1 MNFIVI
7 YSCVKR
13 KIIRPLINKVGLI
26 FRKCLNSSILF
37 KAIPTVTQDSLQ
49 SVSTSPSMSSF
60 RIKLELCHSS
70 NDELII
76 YPKSTII
83 SQIIIDG
90 KHYFLV
96 IDLDIILCIESV
108 SQEKQVLPELLE
120 TNNTES
126 NGKFI
131 DGIPIFF

>member
-1 MNFIVI
+1 M
-7 YSCVKR
+7 
-13 KIIRPLINKVGLI
+13 
-26 FRKCLNSSILF
+26 NSSILF

-70 NDELII
+70 NDGLII
-76 YPKSTII
+76 YPKSTVI
-83 SQIIIDG
+83 SEIIIDG
-90 KHYFLV
+90 KRYFFV
-96 IDLDIILCIESV
+96 IDLHILVCIESV
-108 SQEKQVLPELLE
+108 SQEKQVIPELLE

-131 DGIPIFF
+131 DGIPICFETLLV